1 MRELFFIIIFY
12 YNPISFVNKRNRV
25 APERKVLNPY
35 PLAPASDSPLLKRG
49 NKLTTARYCF
59 LISTAIVQAD
69 GGFYFTFSAR
79 L

>member
-35 PLAPASDSPLLKRG
+35 PPAPASDSPFEKG
-49 NKLTTARYCF
+49 E
-59 LISTAIVQAD
+59 
-69 GGFYFTFSAR
+69 
-79 L
+79 